1 MLRQRVVT
9 ATFLVAG
16 FLAALFW
23 APPLLWWLLVV
34 CATALAAREWAGL
47 AGFSLFGGLIFVVS
61 TAFLGGVA
69 GWLAQTLPEHDW
81 ICAVYAVSVLFW
93 VFVAPLWL
101 AKRWVL
107 GGPLRAVLTG
117 WVVLVPIALALAH
130 VREVGAVLLL
140 GAMSLVWVAD
150 MAAYFSG
157 RAFGRRKLAPSI
169 SPGKT
174 REGAYGAILGVIV
187 VGLIYRALG
196 GETGLSAQPWP
207 AWLIALLVLTVLS
220 ILGDL
225 FESLLKRQAG
235 VKDSGNLLPGHGGVL
250 DRIDSL
256 APTLP
261 LIGLIILWAGR

>member
-9 ATFLVAG
+9 AIFLVAG

-23 APPLLWWLLVV
+23 ASPLLWWLLVV
-34 CATALAAREWAGL
+34 FVTALAAREWAGL
-47 AGFSLFGGLIFVVS
+47 AGFSSRVRLVFVAS

-69 GWLAQTLPEHDW
+69 GWLAQALSEPGW
-81 ICAVYAVSVLFW
+81 ICVVYMVSVLFW
-93 VFVAPLWL
+93 TIVAPLWL
-101 AKRWVL
+101 FRRWKL
-107 GGPLRAVLTG
+107 GGPLRAMLTG
-117 WVVLVPIALALAH
+117 WVVLVPIALALVH
-130 VREVGAVLLL
+130 LREIDALFLL
-140 GAMSLVWVAD
+140 GAMSLVWMAD
-150 MAAYFSG
+150 IAAYFSG

-187 VGLIYRALG
+187 VGLMYRALG
-196 GETGLSAQPWP
+196 GETGLFAQPWL
-207 AWLIALLVLTVLS
+207 AWLILLLILTVWS

-235 VKDSGNLLPGHGGVL
+235 VKDSGSLLPGHGGIL

-261 LIGLIILWAGR
+261 LIGLIVLWAGF